1 MYFTNKFKVTLSML
15 TNSNFISNKGF
26 LSLLQDIAE
35 MHSAEVGYGIADF
48 CVFIVQSY
56 PTL

>member
-35 MHSAEVGYGIADF
+35 MHSAEVGYGIK
-48 CVFIVQSY
+48 Y
-56 PTL
+56 R